1 MHPILQIIITSL
13 FLFFFLFGL
22 LSFIKQS
29 NKDKVIDSKI
39 SSDGDAGNNNNLNDE
54 LNNEEITGLC
64 TDKEILFEKE
74 YIEMQTE
81 SCNCN
86 FDTENECLINDDKC
100 KINRCNCCEQRKNI
114 KDYPGNKSLLDL
126 NKCKNDSNVLIP
138 CINCCNDPG
147 K

>member
-39 SSDGDAGNNNNLNDE
+39 SSDSDDSNNNGLNEVTD
-54 LNNEEITGLC
+54 EEIRSLC
-64 TDKEILFEKE
+64 TDKKIKFKKE
-74 YIEMQTE
+74 YIEMENE

-86 FDTENECLINDDKC
+86 FDTENECLINDEKC

-126 NKCKNDSNVLIP
+126 NKCKDYNNVLIP